1 MLNWLSQIS
10 AITLA
15 NLRTLPER
23 RGAAVAAAVGIAG
36 VVTVLVGVLSIA
48 EGFQRV
54 LAVSGSPD
62 VAIVLRS
69 GSDAEMNSGL
79 THEDTRLIAD
89 APGLARNASNL
100 PLASAELFVVINLP
114 KRSTGTDANVPLRG
128 VSPTAFDVR
137 GNITMLE
144 GRRFEPGKNEL
155 IVGAGAARQFS
166 GLDVGKTVRVGQTEW
181 AVVGVFTAGGG
192 VAESEVWTDAAVLQP
207 AYHRGDTYQAVYA
220 KLISADALHIFVD
233 ALTTNPQLSIKA
245 VRQSDFYAE
254 QSTTLVSFVKG
265 IGITIAALMAV
276 GALFGALNTMYSSV
290 AARTREIATLRA
302 LGFGSSPVVVSVLL
316 ESLALALAGGV
327 LGAGGAWLAFD
338 GHTTSTMNW
347 QTFSQVAF
355 AFRVS
360 PALLG
365 QAIFWAAMIGVLGG
379 LFPAIRAARI
389 PIAAALRET

>member
-10 AITLA
+10 AITFA
-15 NLRTLPER
+15 NLKTLPER
-23 RGAAVAAAVGIAG
+23 RGAALAAAVGIAG

-69 GSDAEMNSGL
+69 GSDTEMNSGL
-79 THEDTRLIAD
+79 THDDTRLIAD
-89 APGLARNASNL
+89 APGLARNAANL

-128 VSPTAFDVR
+128 VSPAAFDVR
-137 GNITMLE
+137 GNLTLLE
-144 GRRFEPGKNEL
+144 GRRFEPGKNEVM
-155 IVGAGAARQFS
+155 VGVGAARQFS
-166 GLDVGKTVRVGQTEW
+166 GLDVGRTVRVGQTEW

-220 KLISADALHIFVD
+220 KLISADAFHTFTD
-233 ALTTNPQLSIKA
+233 ALTTNPSLSIKA
-245 VRQSDFYAE
+245 MRQSDFYAE
-254 QSTTLVSFVKG
+254 QSTLLVGFVKG
-265 IGITIAALMAV
+265 IGITIAGLMAV

-327 LGAGGAWLAFD
+327 LGAAGAWLAFD

-360 PALLG
+360 PALLVE
-365 QAIFWAAMIGVLGG
+365 AILWAAMIGVLGG